1 MQAVAMII
9 WLGVTP
15 AQVQNV
21 QAQDPHTRRQN
32 LLQQQREQL
41 QPPPP
46 RQSNELP
53 NSMR

>member
-21 QAQDPHTRRQN
+21 QAQDPHARRQN
-32 LLQQQREQL
+32 LLQQQQEL
-41 QPPPP
+41 P
-46 RQSNELP
+46 RQTQGNLVLP